1 MSEHDRR
8 GSSRPGPGASS
19 LVQPGQGHAPLAPG
33 KQTLVQQLAAPAPAV
48 AAGTEPRNVPPTA
61 GVPAA
66 DARDIVGDAQLPLAG
81 LIQRASGH
89 HDVGNDFAD
98 GAPAL
103 TLGAQTHPDA
113 RIAALSPDG
122 GPVQRKP
129 TAAGAAGPDQP
140 PPPGGGGTPLSP
152 DVRARMEAA
161 LGASFA
167 AVRVHQDTYAQA
179 IGAQAFT
186 RGTDIFFAPGRSDPS
201 SPQGLELLGHELTH
215 VKQQAEGR
223 VPVTA
228 QIGGAPANDD
238 PALEREADELGA
250 KAARGA
256 AAQGAAAPQA
266 EPGPQPAG
274 APATSASHAP
284 TQAKTE
290 PDADDGVAPGPQPRV
305 EELDGP
311 EAADAADTS
320 AAATAPIQRAPTGQ
334 PQKASKGEKQF
345 IPFRITIGK
354 PMTRD
359 EFEAAANL
367 QVFGTAAVSSRWHNV
382 KDAYTPADSP
392 VEVLF
397 EASLVHRMR
406 GAANAARG
414 IDTDATGKVAGADA
428 RAKDFQAQ
436 PASDEKTALLAEI
449 DRRYHAASGT
459 APGTRIQSSE
469 SGKSDLWRSIRD
481 EVLFQHHYIANL
493 PDKVKALIHTSIK
506 GRDLTPADY
515 DQLFRIA
522 KKIEALPPGAA
533 ADYTSKITGTTT
545 DLATFEAAIDGYRGE
560 LAAREQADTERAT
573 VQNKLLGLEEVYRLY
588 REYRTTPM
596 EAQAPGAREQ
606 LEKQLARYGF
616 TSIDEFAAYVARFEK
631 AFEDGAVRITLDIL
645 AKYAGK
651 LYKESQRYQDPA
663 VVKDLHARLGG
674 FRGQFQEFD
683 RNARIWN
690 DYAAQANRDAEQG
703 RLPGNGHIHAQPP
716 TAEQAQAGENA
727 KAAKAGA
734 EAQIK
739 DLSKDY
745 PIFAEDDLPIDKRL
759 DKTALAR
766 ASEGQL
772 AGVLQSHIANRTA
785 VVAEARG
792 QLEGKHELIYKMDK
806 LMPTFYAEMD
816 IQPGSIH
823 DQIIK
828 DKIHDDA
835 IAKLV
840 GGILLA
846 IVAVALTVVSLG
858 AATPAVV
865 AAGASIGAAG
875 LSTYMAYDE
884 YKQYTAEHAVA
895 DAGFADDPSV
905 VWLVLAI
912 AGAGVDMA
920 AATKAVRA
928 LAPAARTLSAGGE
941 LTDFTKAVEALQK
954 SKQLD
959 EKIAAAAD
967 KAAAARKAYGAAQ
980 GELSAAL
987 GKAYSFPGPF
997 TDPDV
1002 YKALVRMAVAKI
1014 REGSHSLAGFIAELK
1029 QARLAAKLG
1038 ELSPEELA
1046 KAKEAWARAEA
1057 LGNLVKDPALL
1068 DMLLSR
1074 IGDAAKLERLL
1085 NVFPPT
1091 ELEGIAASLK
1101 HPDRLVLVID
1111 HVGADS
1117 GSKMIR
1123 QWVAKGQFDK
1133 LDTFM
1138 ERMSAGMTKE
1148 LAETAGIG
1156 AGSIVIDSNTAIALM
1171 KDSNP
1176 ALKATMNAG
1185 EIARVKYIKNLPPGT
1200 ELRVGNVTVGEVEG
1214 GVLATKGLPI
1224 TVLRDSKEYKL
1235 LLSRLESMNIG
1246 GSKGA
1251 ADRALLADVFFAKS
1265 EGGAVPIFVTGDKSV
1280 YNKLATEAGIDL
1292 ENMGGKTLPELKPN
1306 GFTVTIEQ
1314 RTIIVVPIAQ

>member
-1 MSEHDRR
+1 MTL
-8 GSSRPGPGASS
+8 GPPAHPDAGVAASS
-19 LVQPGQGHAPLAPG
+19 LVAG
-33 KQTLVQQLAAPAPAV
+33 PA
-48 AAGTEPRNVPPTA
+48 
-61 GVPAA
+61 
-66 DARDIVGDAQLPLAG
+66 
-81 LIQRASGH
+81 
-89 HDVGNDFAD
+89 
-98 GAPAL
+98 
-103 TLGAQTHPDA
+103 
-113 RIAALSPDG
+113 
-122 GPVQRKP
+122 QRKA
-129 TAAGAAGPDQP
+129 TTAGAASAERPVP
-140 PPPGGGGTPLSP
+140 PKGGGGSSLPS
-152 DVRARMEAA
+152 DVRVRMEAA
-161 LGASFA
+161 LDAGFA
-167 AVRVHQDTYAQA
+167 AVRVHQDAYAQT

-186 RGTDIFFAPGRSDPS
+186 RGTEIFFAPGRFDPS

-250 KAARGA
+250 KAARA
-256 AAQGAAAPQA
+256 AAGKGTAMPHAAAGRQEA
-266 EPGPQPAG
+266 EVPA
-274 APATSASHAP
+274 ATANHAP
-284 TQAKTE
+284 TQAKAE
-290 PDADDGVAPGPQPRV
+290 PGTDDREAPGPQPRV
-305 EELDGP
+305 EELDQP
-311 EAADAADTS
+311 DAADAMDTS
-320 AAATAPIQRAPTGQ
+320 APATAPIQRAPTGQ
-334 PQKASKGEKQF
+334 PQKATKGKKEF
-345 IPFRITIGK
+345 IPFRITVGK
-354 PMTRD
+354 PMTRE

-367 QVFGTAAVSSRWHNV
+367 QVFSTTAIPSQWHNV

-397 EASLVHRMR
+397 EASLVHRIR
-406 GAANAARG
+406 GAANAAKG
-414 IDTDATGKVAGADA
+414 IDTDTTGKVAGADA
-428 RAKDFQAQ
+428 RAQDFQAQ

-459 APGTRIQSSE
+459 SPGTKIQSNE

-493 PDKVKALIHTSIK
+493 PDKVKALIHVSIK

-560 LAAREQADTERAT
+560 LAEREQADTERAT
-573 VQNKLLGLEEVYRLY
+573 VQNKLLGLEEVYKLY

-596 EAQAPGAREQ
+596 EAQAPDAREQ

-616 TSIDEFAAYVARFEK
+616 ASIADFAAYIDRFEK

-663 VVKDLHARLGG
+663 VVKDLHGKLGG
-674 FRGQFQEFD
+674 FRTQFQEFD
-683 RNARIWN
+683 KNARIWN
-690 DYAAQANRDAEQG
+690 DYAGQANRDAELG

-716 TAEQAQAGENA
+716 TPEQAQAGEKA
-727 KAAKAGA
+727 KAAKANA

-745 PIFAEDDLPIDKRL
+745 PIFAEDDLPVDKRL
-759 DKTALAR
+759 DKTALAQ

-806 LMPTFYAEMD
+806 LMPTLYAEMD

-828 DKIHDDA
+828 DKLHDDA

-846 IVAVALTVVSLG
+846 IVAIALTVVSLG
-858 AATPAVV
+858 AATPAIV

-875 LSTYMAYDE
+875 LSTYMVYDE

-895 DAGFADDPSV
+895 EAGFADDPSV

-912 AGAGVDMA
+912 VGAGVDMA
-920 AATKAVRA
+920 AATRAVSK
-928 LAPAARTLSAGGE
+928 LAPAAKALHAGGE

-967 KAAAARKAYGAAQ
+967 KAAAARKAYGAAK
-980 GELSAAL
+980 GEFSAAL
-987 GKAYSFPGPF
+987 GKAYSFPGPL
-997 TDPDV
+997 TDPEV
-1002 YKALVRMAVAKI
+1002 YRALVKMAIAKI
-1014 REGSHSLAGFIAELK
+1014 KEGGHSLAGFIAEIR

-1038 ELSPEELA
+1038 ELSPEELV
-1046 KAKEAWARAEA
+1046 KAKQAFE
-1057 LGNLVKDPALL
+1057 
-1068 DMLLSR
+1068 
-1074 IGDAAKLERLL
+1074 DAERLAKSATT
-1085 NVFPPT
+1085 P
-1091 ELEGIAASLK
+1091 
-1101 HPDRLVLVID
+1101 ID
-1111 HVGADS
+1111 ITSDS
-1117 GSKMIR
+1117 GKVMGRYSHGSQLEIISKDVKLHGGNTI
-1123 QWVAKGQFDK
+1123 K
-1133 LDTFM
+1133 LDPDATTTLT
-1138 ERMSAGMTKE
+1138 GT
-1148 LAETAGIG
+1148 LDDT
-1156 AGSIVIDSNTAIALM
+1156 NAIARRGERLPGATQM
-1171 KDSNP
+1171 GENVGGINILRSPKWGEIQAKYKPLLEAGDTTGYWKAVTNEFWDTVNKPWLDEAIARGDRFRFVSNP
-1176 ALKATMNAG
+1176 ADEKALFVTAGKDEAFVLDDGKRVQSIFGREVDYLKARGYTFMADG
-1185 EIARVKYIKNLPPGT
+1185 TAVK
-1200 ELRVGNVTVGEVEG
+1200 V
-1214 GVLATKGLPI
+1214 
-1224 TVLRDSKEYKL
+1224 
-1235 LLSRLESMNIG
+1235 
-1246 GSKGA
+1246 
-1251 ADRALLADVFFAKS
+1251 
-1265 EGGAVPIFVTGDKSV
+1265 
-1280 YNKLATEAGIDL
+1280 
-1292 ENMGGKTLPELKPN
+1292 
-1306 GFTVTIEQ
+1306 Q
-1314 RTIIVVPIAQ
+1314 

>member
-1 MSEHDRR
+1 LSEHDRR
-8 GSSRPGPGASS
+8 GSSRPAPGASS
-19 LVQPGQGHAPLAPG
+19 LGQPGEGHARLAPG
-33 KQTLVQQLAAPAPAV
+33 KQTLVQQLAAAAPPLSASNEPRDPAPAPGV
-48 AAGTEPRNVPPTA
+48 QSAAPRDPGGSAQPLPFGGLGLRSA
-61 GVPAA
+61 GHQ
-66 DARDIVGDAQLPLAG
+66 DG
-81 LIQRASGH
+81 
-89 HDVGNDFAD
+89 GNDRAD
-98 GAPAL
+98 GAHVQ
-103 TLGAQTHPDA
+103 TLGTQTHPNADIEA
-113 RIAALSPDG
+113 SSTEDR
-122 GPVQRKP
+122 PVQRKAT
-129 TAAGAAGPDQP
+129 TADAAGPGRP
-140 PPPGGGGTPLSP
+140 PPPGGGGAPLSP

-167 AVRVHQDTYAQA
+167 AVRVHQDAYAQA

-186 RGTDIFFAPGRSDPS
+186 RGTDIFFAPGRFDPS
-201 SPQGLELLGHELTH
+201 SAQGLELIGHELTH

-238 PALEREADELGA
+238 PALEGEADELGA

-256 AAQGAAAPQA
+256 AAPGTAATRAGT
-266 EPGPQPAG
+266 GPHPTG
-274 APATSASHAP
+274 APATSANHAP
-284 TQAKTE
+284 TQAKAE
-290 PDADDGVAPGPQPRV
+290 PNANDDVPPGPQPRV
-305 EELDGP
+305 EELDQP
-311 EAADAADTS
+311 EAAEVVDAS
-320 AAATAPIQRAPTGQ
+320 AGSAAPIQKAPTGQ
-334 PQKASKGEKQF
+334 PQKAAKSKKEF
-345 IPFRITIGK
+345 IPFQITIGK
-354 PMTRD
+354 PMTRE
-359 EFEAAANL
+359 EFEATANL
-367 QVFGTAAVSSRWHNV
+367 QVFGTTAVSSQWHNV

-392 VEVLF
+392 IEVLF
-397 EASLVHRMR
+397 EASLVRRMR
-406 GAANAARG
+406 GAANAAKG
-414 IDTDATGKVAGADA
+414 IDTDVTGKVAGADA

-436 PASDEKTALLAEI
+436 PASDEKTGLLAEI
-449 DRRYHAASGT
+449 DRRYYNASGT
-459 APGTRIQSSE
+459 APGTKIKSNE

-493 PDKVKALIHTSIK
+493 PDKVKALIHVSIK

-545 DLATFEAAIDGYRGE
+545 DLATFEAAIDGYRGD
-560 LAAREQADTERAT
+560 LAQREQADTERAT
-573 VQNKLLGLEEVYRLY
+573 VQNKLLGLEEVYKLY
-588 REYRTTPM
+588 RQYRTTPM
-596 EAQAPGAREQ
+596 EAQAPDAREQ
-606 LEKQLARYGF
+606 LEKQLVRYGF
-616 TSIDEFAAYVARFEK
+616 GSIEDFAAYVDRFEK

-651 LYKESQRYQDPA
+651 LHKESERYQDPA
-663 VVKDLHARLGG
+663 LVKDLHAKLGG

-683 RNARIWN
+683 KNARIWN
-690 DYAAQANRDAEQG
+690 DYAAQANRDTEQG

-716 TAEQAQAGENA
+716 TPEQAQAGEKA
-727 KAAKAGA
+727 KAAKASA

-745 PIFAEDDLPIDKRL
+745 PIFAEDDLPVDKRL
-759 DKTALAR
+759 DKTALAQ
-766 ASEGQL
+766 ASESQL

-828 DKIHDDA
+828 DKLHDDA

-846 IVAVALTVVSLG
+846 IVAIALTVVSLG

-884 YKQYTAEHAVA
+884 YKQYTAEHAIA

-912 AGAGVDMA
+912 VGAGVDMA
-920 AATKAVRA
+920 AATRAVSK
-928 LAPAARTLSAGGE
+928 LGPAAKALYAGGE

-967 KAAAARKAYGAAQ
+967 KAAAARKAYAAAR

-997 TDPDV
+997 TDPEV

-1014 REGSHSLAGFIAELK
+1014 RGGSHSLAGFVAELK

-1046 KAKEAWARAEA
+1046 KAKQAWEEAEA
-1057 LGNLVKDPALL
+1057 LAKSAESPVDLVDDAGEVIGRYQHGSQLEIISKKKMHGGNTIKLDEHATTTVTGTLDDTDSVARRGIMLPGATVMGENPGGINILRSPKWKEIQLKYKPLL
-1068 DMLLSR
+1068 DSQGETAFWKAVTDEFWETANKPWLDEAIAR
-1074 IGDAAKLERLL
+1074 GDQFRFVSNPNDEKSLFVLAKNKKGFVLDNGKKIQSIFGRE
-1085 NVFPPT
+1085 V
-1091 ELEGIAASLK
+1091 EYLK
-1101 HPDRLVLVID
+1101 
-1111 HVGADS
+1111 
-1117 GSKMIR
+1117 
-1123 QWVAKGQFDK
+1123 AKGY
-1133 LDTFM
+1133 TFK
-1138 ERMSAGMTKE
+1138 ADGTAVKE
-1148 LAETAGIG
+1148 
-1156 AGSIVIDSNTAIALM
+1156 
-1171 KDSNP
+1171 P
-1176 ALKATMNAG
+1176 
-1185 EIARVKYIKNLPPGT
+1185 
-1200 ELRVGNVTVGEVEG
+1200 
-1214 GVLATKGLPI
+1214 
-1224 TVLRDSKEYKL
+1224 
-1235 LLSRLESMNIG
+1235 
-1246 GSKGA
+1246 
-1251 ADRALLADVFFAKS
+1251 
-1265 EGGAVPIFVTGDKSV
+1265 
-1280 YNKLATEAGIDL
+1280 
-1292 ENMGGKTLPELKPN
+1292 
-1306 GFTVTIEQ
+1306 
-1314 RTIIVVPIAQ
+1314 

>member
-1 MSEHDRR
+1 MSEHDRP
-8 GSSRPGPGASS
+8 GSSRSGSGAST
-19 LVQPGQGHAPLAPG
+19 LAPPGQGHAPLAPG
-33 KQTLVQQLAAPAPAV
+33 KQTLVQQLAASDPAAQRKAM
-48 AAGTEPRNVPPTA
+48 AAGTT
-61 GVPAA
+61 
-66 DARDIVGDAQLPLAG
+66 
-81 LIQRASGH
+81 
-89 HDVGNDFAD
+89 DVD
-98 GAPAL
+98 
-103 TLGAQTHPDA
+103 
-113 RIAALSPDG
+113 R
-122 GPVQRKP
+122 
-129 TAAGAAGPDQP
+129 P
-140 PPPGGGGTPLSP
+140 PPPGGGGAPLPP

-161 LGASFA
+161 LGAGFS
-167 AVRVHQDTYAQA
+167 AVRVHHDAYAQA
-179 IGAQAFT
+179 IGARAFT
-186 RGTDIFFAPGRSDPS
+186 RGVEIFFAPGRFDPS
-201 SPQGLELLGHELTH
+201 SPQGLELIGHELTH

-223 VPVTA
+223 VPATA
-228 QIGGAPANDD
+228 QIGGAPANND

-250 KAARGA
+250 KAARA
-256 AAQGAAAPQA
+256 AAGQGAATPQAGTGQQQA
-266 EPGPQPAG
+266 EPPA
-274 APATSASHAP
+274 ATADHAP
-284 TQAKTE
+284 TQAKAD
-290 PDADDGVAPGPQPRV
+290 PDADDDQPPGPQPRV
-305 EELDGP
+305 EELDQP
-311 EAADAADTS
+311 EAAAMDSSAPAA
-320 AAATAPIQRAPTGQ
+320 APIQRAPTGQ
-334 PQKASKGEKQF
+334 PQNATKGKKQF
-345 IPFRITIGK
+345 IPFRITVGK
-354 PMTRD
+354 PMTRE

-367 QVFGTAAVSSRWHNV
+367 QVFGTTAIPSQWHNV

-406 GAANAARG
+406 GAANAAKG

-428 RAKDFQAQ
+428 RAQDFQAQ

-449 DRRYHAASGT
+449 DRRYYAASGT
-459 APGTRIQSSE
+459 APGTKIQSNE

-493 PDKVKALIHTSIK
+493 PDKVKALIHVSIK
-506 GRDLTPADY
+506 GRDLTTADY

-522 KKIEALPPGAA
+522 KKIDALPPGAA

-560 LAAREQADTERAT
+560 LAEREQADTERAT

-596 EAQAPGAREQ
+596 EAQAPDAREQ

-616 TSIDEFAAYVARFEK
+616 ASIADFAAYIDRFEK

-663 VVKDLHARLGG
+663 VVKDLHGKLGG
-674 FRGQFQEFD
+674 FRTQFQDFD
-683 RNARIWN
+683 KNARIWN
-690 DYAAQANRDAEQG
+690 DYAGQANRDAEQG

-716 TAEQAQAGENA
+716 TPEQAQAGEKA
-727 KAAKAGA
+727 KAAKANA

-745 PIFAEDDLPIDKRL
+745 PIFAEDDLPVDKRL
-759 DKTALAR
+759 DKTALAQ
-766 ASEGQL
+766 ASESQL

-816 IQPGSIH
+816 VQPGSIH

-828 DKIHDDA
+828 DKLHDDA

-846 IVAVALTVVSLG
+846 IVAIALTVVSLG
-858 AATPAVV
+858 AATPAVI

-895 DAGFADDPSV
+895 EAGFADDPSV

-912 AGAGVDMA
+912 VGAGVDMA
-920 AATKAVRA
+920 AATRAVSK
-928 LAPAARTLSAGGE
+928 LAPAAKALHAGGE

-967 KAAAARKAYGAAQ
+967 KAAAARKAYSAAR

-997 TDPDV
+997 TDPEV
-1002 YKALVRMAVAKI
+1002 YKALLKMAAAKI
-1014 REGSHSLAGFIAELK
+1014 KEGSHSLAGFIAELR

-1046 KAKEAWARAEA
+1046 KVKEAWAQAEVREAIEA
-1057 LGNLVKDPALL
+1057 LPEDQAEKLL
-1068 DMLLSR
+1068 YR
-1074 IGDAAKLERLL
+1074 INRGDAKGRAFGTPRNPHPPSIDEFNPRMREIRAGDVEREIAQVKHGSFPDQEASIAKLS
-1085 NVFPPT
+1085 ND
-1091 ELEGIAASLK
+1091 ELTRFRIEDPI
-1101 HPDRLVLVID
+1101 
-1111 HVGADS
+1111 S
-1117 GSKMIR
+1117 GT
-1123 QWVAKGQFDK
+1123 QA
-1133 LDTFM
+1133 
-1138 ERMSAGMTKE
+1138 
-1148 LAETAGIG
+1148 
-1156 AGSIVIDSNTAIALM
+1156 
-1171 KDSNP
+1171 
-1176 ALKATMNAG
+1176 
-1185 EIARVKYIKNLPPGT
+1185 PG
-1200 ELRVGNVTVGEVEG
+1200 G
-1214 GVLATKGLPI
+1214 GVSITGGHHRIAEIVRRVQTGQLPAD
-1224 TVLRDSKEYKL
+1224 TPVPFL
-1235 LLSRLESMNIG
+1235 LH
-1246 GSKGA
+1246 
-1251 ADRALLADVFFAKS
+1251 D
-1265 EGGAVPIFVTGDKSV
+1265 
-1280 YNKLATEAGIDL
+1280 
-1292 ENMGGKTLPELKPN
+1292 
-1306 GFTVTIEQ
+1306 
-1314 RTIIVVPIAQ
+1314 